1 VGWIKDRLEELY
13 PNTRWYGVY
22 RDKEGRG
29 YVVCAEIDSSGR
41 TPRKGKKFSMSFARA
56 KMQAKLGRILGPD
69 EEVDHR
75 DTDHTNDAYHNLQVL
90 TKGEHRRKSN
100 TENEVLRSKYRW
112 VNCPNCGVLF
122 QCELYRAKIA
132 IRKNKKPCCSRSC
145 SASFYGANQSGSY
158 R

>member
-29 YVVCAEIDSSGR
+29 YVVCAALDEAGQV
-41 TPRKGKKFSMSFARA
+41 TRKGKKFSMSFARA

-75 DTDHTNDAYHNLQVL
+75 DTDHTNDAYGNLQVL
-90 TKGEHRRKSN
+90 TKAQHRIKSASEGE
-100 TENEVLRSKYRW
+100 VFRSKHQW
-112 VNCPNCGVLF
+112 ITCPNCGVMFRCTLSRLKVA
-122 QCELYRAKIA
+122 QE
-132 IRKNKKPCCSRSC
+132 KKKEPCCSRSC
-145 SASFYGANQSGSY
+145 GSRFYGSNQY
-158 R
+158 LK